1 MKHLSARTKS
11 SIDPKTVSCPSQPHS
26 PLSLTKPKKAMA
38 LTVVNMPSH
47 DLATTGCIYVNPV
60 DARAAYVTLSS
71 VYGTSS
77 FVYRCAPHPEVPPG
91 HVALNAVQRRLANAV
106 ASDQLKITDFLVP
119 MRDFE
124 IRALP
129 VQAEWLKSGAGLPPR
144 DLTALANAF
153 RAHFLGHVLT
163 NGQKVCMDYG
173 GNAVLFT
180 VRGEVRGLVTMSTEV
195 HVEFTI

>member
-1 MKHLSARTKS
+1 
-11 SIDPKTVSCPSQPHS
+11 
-26 PLSLTKPKKAMA
+26 MA

-47 DLATTGCIYVNPV
+47 DLALTGCIYVHPS
-60 DARAAYVTLSS
+60 DARAAY
-71 VYGTSS
+71 TSLGN
-77 FVYRCAPHPEVPPG
+77 FVYRCAPHPEVQPG
-91 HVALNAVQRRLANAV
+91 HVALNAIQRRLENTV
-106 ASDQLKITDFLVP
+106 AGDEVQIRDFLVP
-119 MRDFE
+119 MREFE

-129 VQAEWLKSGAGLPPR
+129 VQAEWVKSGAALPPR

-153 RAHFLGHVLT
+153 RANFTGHVLT
-163 NGQKVCMDYG
+163 SGQKVCMDYG

>member
-1 MKHLSARTKS
+1 
-11 SIDPKTVSCPSQPHS
+11 
-26 PLSLTKPKKAMA
+26 
-38 LTVVNMPSH
+38 MPSH

-77 FVYRCAPHPEVPPG
+77 FVYRCAPHPEVPCG
-91 HVALNAVQRRLANAV
+91 HVALNAIQRRLANAV
-106 ASDQLKITDFLVP
+106 ASDQLQITDFLVP

-129 VQAEWLKSGAGLPPR
+129 VQAEWLKSDAGLPPR

-163 NGQKVCMDYG
+163 RGQKVCMDYG

-195 HVEFTI
+195 HVEFIV